1 MTFDDYQ
8 KAAIATAIYPGD
20 LKLIYPA
27 IGLAGETGEVMEHIK
42 KTIRDNNRQLTEDRR
57 HALAKELGDVLWYM
71 ANLAEDAGLS
81 LVDIA
86 RQNIEKVNSRKARG
100 VQLGS
105 GDNR

>member
-8 KAAIATAIYPGD
+8 KAAVATAIYPDD

-81 LVDIA
+81 LADIA

>member
-8 KAAIATAIYPGD
+8 KAAVATAIYPED

-42 KTIRDNNRQLTEDRR
+42 KTIRDNDRQLTEDRR

-71 ANLAEDAGLS
+71 ANLAQDAGLS
-81 LVDIA
+81 LADIA
-86 RQNIEKVNSRKARG
+86 RMNIEKVNSRKARG

>member
-8 KAAIATAIYPGD
+8 KAAVATAIYPDD

-57 HALAKELGDVLWYM
+57 HALAKELGDVLWYI

-81 LVDIA
+81 LADIA

>member
-8 KAAIATAIYPGD
+8 KAAVATAIYPDD

-81 LVDIA
+81 LADIA

-100 VQLGS
+100 VQPATGV
-105 GDNR
+105 

>member
-8 KAAIATAIYPGD
+8 KATVATAIYPDD

-81 LVDIA
+81 LADIA

-100 VQLGS
+100 VQSGS

>member
-8 KAAIATAIYPGD
+8 KAAVATAIYPED

-42 KTIRDNNRQLTEDRR
+42 KTIRDNDRQLTEDRR

-71 ANLAEDAGLS
+71 ANLAQDAGLS
-81 LVDIA
+81 LADIA
-86 RQNIEKVNSRKARG
+86 RMNIEKVNSRKARG
-100 VQLGS
+100 VQLGFR
-105 GDNR
+105 G

>member
-8 KAAIATAIYPGD
+8 KAAVATAIYPDD

-81 LVDIA
+81 LADIA

-100 VQLGS
+100 VQPATS
-105 GDNR
+105 V